1 MQLTATLA
9 QPAIAPSA
17 ALQLRESLIP
27 ILGPKQ
33 AAQAAAPAPQA
44 IVAEEPQ
51 PSLGAK
57 VLGNVATKQQTY
69 VANQQLLG
77 EVSAML
83 GARLTQLATGWW
95 AALRGTDESAAGA
108 VERG

>member
-1 MQLTATLA
+1 MQLAATLA

-17 ALQLRESLIP
+17 VLQLRESLIP

-33 AAQAAAPAPQA
+33 AVQAGGRVPQA
-44 IVAEEPQ
+44 IVAVEPQ

-57 VLGNVATKQQTY
+57 DMVNAATKQQTY

-95 AALRGTDESAAGA
+95 ATLRGTDESAAGA